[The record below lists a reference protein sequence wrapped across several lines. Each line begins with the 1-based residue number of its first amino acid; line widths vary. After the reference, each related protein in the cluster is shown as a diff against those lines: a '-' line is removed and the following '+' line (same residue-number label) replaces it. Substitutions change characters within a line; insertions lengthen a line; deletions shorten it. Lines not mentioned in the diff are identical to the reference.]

1 MDAFRQPKYSYY
13 MFQAQR
19 SPQKSDLIAETGP
32 MVYIAHA
39 MTPFSPKDVTVYSN
53 CDEVRLTVFKEGKQ
67 YHFKKEK
74 REKGMPSPV
83 ITFKD
88 AYDFMQDK
96 ALSRKRKQADVYMF
110 TMCAVIYRSRYM
122 LYAIRIQQLI

>member
-53 CDEVRLTVFKEGKQ
+53 CDEVRLTVFKECVQKYNHIVVNLDCLHNKKIDDDFLYDCFEQ
-67 YHFKKEK
+67 YKKIGRASC
-74 REKGMPSPV
+74 RERV
-83 ITFKD
+83 
-88 AYDFMQDK
+88 
-96 ALSRKRKQADVYMF
+96 
-110 TMCAVIYRSRYM
+110 
-122 LYAIRIQQLI
+122 